1 VNMVGNAAQ
10 DLDRLADYV
19 DAVVHRPLEY
29 RTAGALEVRFPER
42 IIDLVAVPYNEETLV
57 PERRGSSRLVRESIA
72 PGAFAGVE
80 RRANRVKVNRA
91 HDVEAVVGRALALHP
106 DRAEGLV
113 AELRISKGPT
123 GDDILELA
131 ADGALD
137 ASVAFAPFPGGEEWL
152 ENRTARRITKAY
164 LGHIALTGDPAYD
177 GAQVLAVRSSAP
189 ALLPVARVPT
199 PNLDRILAERRARES
214 GLDLTAPEA

>member
-1 VNMVGNAAQ
+1 VTAPA
-10 DLDRLADYV
+10 DALEELADYV

-29 RTAGALEVRFPER
+29 RTATGALEVRFPER
-42 IIDLVAVPYNEETLV
+42 IIELVAVPYNEETLV
-57 PERRGSSRLVRESIA
+57 PERRGSSRFVRESIA

-80 RRANRVKVNRA
+80 KRANRVKVNRA
-91 HDVEAVVGRALALHP
+91 HDLEAVLGRAVALHP
-106 DRAEGLV
+106 DRDEGLV

-137 ASVAFAPFPGGEEWL
+137 ASVAFAPFPGGEQWL

-164 LGHIALTGDPAYD
+164 LGHIALTGDPAYE
-177 GAQVLAVRSSAP
+177 GAQVLDVRRRAP
-189 ALLPVARVPT
+189 EPAPVRVAT
-199 PNLDRILAERRARES
+199 PNLDRILLERHARAH
-214 GLDLTAPEA
+214 GLTLDAPAVEA